1 MDPPPLDPTTGA
13 KGSALLQEMSHV
25 SLRPAEPRAGVEAS
39 QQHEEDAMTK
49 QKDLKTLIRQQQA
62 STGESY
68 STARMQIVRA
78 RDGGDDA
85 LPARPVT
92 AIVLKVG
99 AHDARVRLVDS
110 DEEVTLKSASVQ
122 TIVPGHFITIRIA
135 KRWSW
140 SGHPYMSGE
149 VLSWRIDASGLGLDP
164 LGVEVAGMSD
174 LAESVQGFEDPD
186 PYAPLWRQLTANPR
200 PTLQFDE
207 AALGPPFDK
216 RAPDADPVADAAD
229 LIHAGEMSEA
239 HGLLNDTLYGDL
251 RCTDAH
257 ADLGIIALRFDRHL
271 ALEHYRVGIAIAELS
286 IPPGFDGAILWGV
299 PFNRPFLRC
308 LHGEGL
314 CLWRLGRFA
323 EAAATFERLL
333 AFNPNDNQGIRFIV
347 DAVRAGRLWDDA
359 A

>member
-49 QKDLKTLIRQQQA
+49 QKDLKIRIRLRQA

-78 RDGGDDA
+78 RDGGDDVI
-85 LPARPVT
+85 PARPVT
-92 AIVLKVG
+92 AIVLRVG
-99 AHDARVRLVDS
+99 SHDARVRLVDS

-122 TIVPGHFITIRIA
+122 AIVPGHCITIRIA

-140 SGHPYMSGE
+140 SGHRYMSGE
-149 VLSWRIDASGLGLDP
+149 VLSSRIDASALGLDP
-164 LGVEVAGMSD
+164 LGVEDMGTFD
-174 LAESVQGFEDPD
+174 LAERVEAFEEPD
-186 PYAPLWRQLTANPR
+186 FYAPLWRQLTAKPR
-200 PTLQFDE
+200 PTLEFDE
-207 AALGPPFDK
+207 AASGPPFDE
-216 RAPDADPVADAAD
+216 RAPDADPVGDAAD
-229 LIHAGEMSEA
+229 LIHGGEMSAA
-239 HGLLNDTLYGDL
+239 HGLLNDILYDDL
-251 RCTDAH
+251 RCIDAH
-257 ADLGIIALRFDRHL
+257 AHLGIIALRFDRHL

-286 IPPGFDGAILWGV
+286 LPSGFDGALLWG
-299 PFNRPFLRC
+299 FIYNRPFLRS

-323 EAAATFERLL
+323 EAAATFERIL
-333 AFNPNDNQGIRFIV
+333 AFNPNDNQGIRFV
-347 DAVRAGRLWDDA
+347 LDAVRAGRLWDDA